1 MLPMITTTTT
11 ADSKVTANIV
21 DLYENDIAGVKMEI
35 RMLSQYGDKHGLLPS
50 YEAALEIL
58 TKK

>member
-1 MLPMITTTTT
+1 MLPMITTTT

-21 DLYENDIAGVKMEI
+21 NLYENDIAGLKMEI
-35 RMLSQYGDKHGLLPS
+35 RMLNKRDEDNLLPY

>member
-1 MLPMITTTTT
+1 MITTTT

-21 DLYENDIAGVKMEI
+21 NLYKNDIAGLKMEI
-35 RMLSQYGDKHGLLPS
+35 RMLNKRDEENLLPY